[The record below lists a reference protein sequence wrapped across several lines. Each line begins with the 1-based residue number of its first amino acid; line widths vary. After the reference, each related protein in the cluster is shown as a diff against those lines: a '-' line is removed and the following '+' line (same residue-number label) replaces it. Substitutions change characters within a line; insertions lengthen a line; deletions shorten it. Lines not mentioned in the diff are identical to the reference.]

1 MILVAG
7 GTGTLGTRLVGLL
20 AERGEQVRVLT
31 RDRARAA
38 RLDTRAAIAEGDT
51 GNPESLRRAA
61 TGTRTVIS
69 AIHGFAGTPGASPAS
84 VDRDGNRNL
93 IRAALAA
100 GARHMILISVRDAS
114 PGHPMALMRMKYAAE
129 QELIA
134 SGLTWTILRPS
145 AYIETWCEVLGRP
158 LLEKGKGTV
167 FGRGR
172 NPVNWVSAWDV
183 AQFADLAVTDPALR
197 GGVIEVGGPDNLTM
211 TEFIRA
217 FQLGTGANGKIRR
230 IPRPLLRAGAAL
242 ARPVSPAIARQIQAG
257 LIMDTRPQAFDAMA
271 VRRRYPA
278 IPVTSLADVL
288 RRDFAGP
295 VPARGCGEKAV
306 SPAEE

>member
-7 GTGTLGTRLVGLL
+7 GTGTLGTRLVSLL

-31 RDRARAA
+31 RDQARAA
-38 RLDTRAAIAEGDT
+38 RLDARAAIVEGDT

-61 TGTRTVIS
+61 QGARTVIS

-93 IRAALAA
+93 IGAALAA
-100 GARHMILISVRDAS
+100 GVRHMILISVRDAS

-134 SGLTWTILRPS
+134 SGLAWTIIRPS

-158 LLEKGKGTV
+158 LLDKGKGML

-183 AQFADLAVTDPALR
+183 ARFADLAVTDPALR
-197 GGVIEVGGPDNLTM
+197 GHVIEVGGPDNLTM
-211 TEFIRA
+211 SEFVRA
-217 FQLGTGANGKIRR
+217 FQHGTGADGKIRR
-230 IPRPLLRAGAAL
+230 IPRPLLRAGSVL
-242 ARPVSPAIARQIQAG
+242 ARPVNPAIARQIQAA
-257 LIMDTRPQAFDAMA
+257 LIMDTRPQALDPMA

-278 IPVTSLADVL
+278 IPVTSLTDVL
-288 RRDFAGP
+288 RRDFADP
-295 VPARGCGEKAV
+295 VPHPGQ
-306 SPAEE
+306 SNPA